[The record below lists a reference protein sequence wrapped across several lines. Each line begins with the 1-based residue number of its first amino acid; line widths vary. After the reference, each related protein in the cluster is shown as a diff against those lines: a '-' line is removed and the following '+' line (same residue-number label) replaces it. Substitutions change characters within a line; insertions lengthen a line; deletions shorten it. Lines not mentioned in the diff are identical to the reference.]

1 MGTRGME
8 MGEGLW
14 CLSHGLSILCFH
26 QHQQMQQ
33 HPEMFL
39 MKMRIEFALF
49 AADVNWS
56 YGLVLE
62 PGLCCAFCLLLDL
75 QPSLR
80 WLLQALLILLPI
92 GQDLSPSVMAAAVIV
107 GAQPI
112 EWSKVLTP
120 TDEVLIPYDSLAPT
134 PEALDEIKKLLA
146 PTAEVLKLNGG
157 LGTTMGCTGPK
168 SVIEVRTVS
177 VYIGFD
183 LGVGGCFEGVLYS
196 I

>member
-1 MGTRGME
+1 ME
-8 MGEGLW
+8 AVVVDTGSKLLKAG
-14 CLSHGLSILCFH
+14 
-26 QHQQMQQ
+26 
-33 HPEMFL
+33 
-39 MKMRIEFALF
+39 FAVPDQ
-49 AADVNWS
+49 A
-56 YGLVLE
+56 
-62 PGLCCAFCLLLDL
+62 
-75 QPSLR
+75 PS
-80 WLLQALLILLPI
+80 
-92 GQDLSPSVMAAAVIV
+92 MAAANKYNGCNVETTAIVPSRIVSSPNELRLEVGELLGISGAQSGSGHWRLIQSSDLERNEISRFINLVARYLSV